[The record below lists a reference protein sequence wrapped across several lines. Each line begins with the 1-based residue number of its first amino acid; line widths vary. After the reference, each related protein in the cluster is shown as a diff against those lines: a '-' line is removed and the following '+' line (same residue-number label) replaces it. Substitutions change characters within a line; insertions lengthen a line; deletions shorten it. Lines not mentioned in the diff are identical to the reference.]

1 MFQINSM
8 LLRKMGW
15 TDNGSSNGNTG
26 WIRQFQAHFSSLLVG
41 PIFDDNELVRFYIK
55 LEKNYIFIK
64 ELSNEEKQ
72 ISKNLYKFVIDKQ
85 EIEFNSNVKLIK
97 LIIEYQACNDEYKR
111 HFKLNKLLK

>member
-15 TDNGSSNGNTG
+15 TDHDHSSFAFN
-26 WIRQFQAHFSSLLVG
+26 RPV
-41 PIFDDNELVRFYIK
+41 FDDNELVRFYIK
-55 LEKNYIFIK
+55 TEKIYIFIK
-64 ELSNEEKQ
+64 ELSKEEKQ
-72 ISKNLYKFVIDKQ
+72 ISKNLYKFIIDKQ

>member
-26 WIRQFQAHFSSLLVG
+26 WIRQFSFNS

-55 LEKNYIFIK
+55 LEKN
-64 ELSNEEKQ
+64 
-72 ISKNLYKFVIDKQ
+72 
-85 EIEFNSNVKLIK
+85 
-97 LIIEYQACNDEYKR
+97 
-111 HFKLNKLLK
+111 

>member
-1 MFQINSM
+1 M

-15 TDNGSSNGNTG
+15 TDHGSSNGNPG
-26 WIRQFQAHFSSLLVG
+26 WIRQFSLNS

-72 ISKNLYKFVIDKQ
+72 ISKKLYKFVIDKQ